1 MKKRFKRCPYKPK
14 FFFIKIEDGWKI
26 LFTCLYIDDLIYIG
40 NDGAMFEKFKR
51 DMMTEYNMS
60 DLENLHYFLG
70 FEVGQSNA
78 RIFIS
83 KKTICLRNFREVSN
97 EKLQFGEHI
106 KWVWFETK

>member
-1 MKKRFKRCPYKPK
+1 
-14 FFFIKIEDGWKI
+14 
-26 LFTCLYIDDLIYIG
+26 
-40 NDGAMFEKFKR
+40 
-51 DMMTEYNMS
+51 MTEYNMS

-83 KKTICLRNFREVSN
+83 KKTICSRNFREVSN

-106 KWVWFETK
+106 K

>member
-1 MKKRFKRCPYKPK
+1 
-14 FFFIKIEDGWKI
+14 
-26 LFTCLYIDDLIYIG
+26 
-40 NDGAMFEKFKR
+40 
-51 DMMTEYNMS
+51 MS

-83 KKTICLRNFREVSN
+83 KKTIYSRNFREVSN

-106 KWVWFETK
+106 K